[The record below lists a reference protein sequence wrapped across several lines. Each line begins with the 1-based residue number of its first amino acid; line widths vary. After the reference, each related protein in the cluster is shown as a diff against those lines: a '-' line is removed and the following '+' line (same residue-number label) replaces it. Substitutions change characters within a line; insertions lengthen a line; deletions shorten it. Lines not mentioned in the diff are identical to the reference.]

1 MKELLDYL
9 ERRAQTLTIYDFAG
23 SDQQRQEIASW
34 LAGHG
39 VNVQIVDTDSD
50 GPGNVAVL
58 HHEGEILDACSAESL
73 LARTSVEDVFA
84 ASELPQP
91 DILSSLSTDVAVK
104 PALSIKE
111 MVRVSRDFERRAL
124 REGGGELHAGF
135 QQLSQLVKSTR
146 TMEMYTTLANEGV
159 DVRVY
164 GYPNTTIEDVPFTVV
179 EDPDRQLER
188 HWFLL
193 YDGGGNPNRKATLV
207 SEERPVDGELTGSTT
222 AEDEEPVEPTTDA
235 EPLAGVYDSFF
246 TTNPTVV
253 DDLFELARAE
263 HATLFAADG

>member
-1 MKELLDYL
+1 MKELLDHL
-9 ERRAQTLTIYDFAG
+9 ERRARTLTIYDFTG
-23 SDQQRQEIASW
+23 TDEQRQEIASW
-34 LAGHG
+34 LTGYG
-39 VNVQIVDTDSD
+39 VHVRTVDTDSD
-50 GPGNVAVL
+50 GPDNVAVL
-58 HHEGEILDACSAESL
+58 HHEGEILDVYSAESL
-73 LARTSVEDVFA
+73 LARTSVEDVFG

-91 DILSSLSTDVAVK
+91 EILSSLSADVAVK
-104 PALSIKE
+104 PALTVTE

-124 REGGGELHAGF
+124 REGAGELHAGF

-146 TMEMYTTLANEGV
+146 TMEMYTALANEGV

-193 YDGGGNPNRKATLV
+193 YDGGNNPNRKATLV
-207 SEERPVDGELTGSTT
+207 SEERPADGQLTGPSP
-222 AEDEEPVEPTTDA
+222 AEDANPIDSTADA
-235 EPLAGVYDSFF
+235 EPPAGVYDSFF

-253 DDLFELARAE
+253 DDLFELAREE
-263 HATLFAADG
+263 HGELFSGSG